1 VTASSDSHKPFPRTI
16 AIDGPAASGKTTVGS
31 LLAEELGYLCLDT
44 GIMYRA
50 VTWQALAEGIDLQDE
65 DAVTKLAEQIEIDV
79 LPRSVE
85 DGRPFD
91 VLINGL
97 DRTWEIRSP
106 EVNQNVSLVSSYPG
120 VREAMTRQQ
129 RRIAERGRIVML
141 GRDIGTVVLPEADLK
156 IYLDASVEV
165 RAKRRYAEEIARGN
179 CVCLNDVIESLKRR
193 DAYDSTRK
201 VAPLKVAPDAVVIN
215 TDALTVPEVIT
226 KIKEIIQQRDP

>member
-1 VTASSDSHKPFPRTI
+1 
-16 AIDGPAASGKTTVGS
+16 
-31 LLAEELGYLCLDT
+31 
-44 GIMYRA
+44 
-50 VTWQALAEGIDLQDE
+50 
-65 DAVTKLAEQIEIDV
+65 
-79 LPRSVE
+79 
-85 DGRPFD
+85 
-91 VLINGL
+91 
-97 DRTWEIRSP
+97 
-106 EVNQNVSLVSSYPG
+106 
-120 VREAMTRQQ
+120 MTRQQ